1 MDLGF
6 DTSRLKAYSGY
17 FNDNEKLLQSASG
30 GGATAIAEAFLS
42 RGGIV
47 FGVSYS
53 QDFKSAEFVCA
64 STPGELAKLKG
75 SKYIE
80 SRKEILI
87 DNKLQSIYKVV
98 AEKLKSNNKVLFIGL
113 GCEVAAMQSYLDT
126 KYIDTTNLYLI
137 DLICHGPTS
146 PEVARQFIEKLEK
159 KFKSKV
165 ISFSVRYKKKGWTPP
180 YIFAL
185 FENGKTYETHFYGS
199 DYGYAFS
206 IYSRPSCYNC
216 HFRGENHKSNLTLA
230 DYWGLTKEMEGYN
243 PNGVSLFIVQNPKGE
258 ELIESINNNEF
269 TISPTDVDFA
279 LANNTMY
286 FTTRKPHPNREKF
299 EKNLMSKGLGYAT
312 KKSYGTVK
320 YYLIRKLKIRS
331 TIGRLLPMPIK
342 RLIRKI

>member
-165 ISFSVRYKKKGWTPP
+165 ISFSVRYKKRDGLLHIYLP
-180 YIFAL
+180 YLKMEKHMKPIFMDPI
-185 FENGKTYETHFYGS
+185 TDMPS
-199 DYGYAFS
+199 QS
-206 IYSRPSCYNC
+206 IQDLHVITVIS
-216 HFRGENHKSNLTLA
+216 
-230 DYWGLTKEMEGYN
+230 
-243 PNGVSLFIVQNPKGE
+243 E
-258 ELIESINNNEF
+258 ER
-269 TISPTDVDFA
+269 
-279 LANNTMY
+279 
-286 FTTRKPHPNREKF
+286 TTNQ
-299 EKNLMSKGLGYAT
+299 
-312 KKSYGTVK
+312 
-320 YYLIRKLKIRS
+320 I
-331 TIGRLLPMPIK
+331 LP
-342 RLIRKI
+342 